1 MFKVLLA
8 VDGSRASFRAAE
20 YSLNLLRMNPAVELI
35 ALMVYPSG
43 EEEFSL
49 LMNEKL
55 KETILEYMRQTTDQY
70 RAFFLEQG
78 FQINVEQLMGSPAES
93 IVDYATRHQYDLIVA
108 GTRGRRNLDNLILGS
123 VAHKLV
129 HLSSVPLM
137 LVK

>member
-8 VDGSRASFRAAE
+8 ADGSQASYRAAE
-20 YSLNLLRMNPAVELI
+20 YSLNLLRMDPAVELT

-49 LMNEKL
+49 VLNEKL
-55 KETILEYMRQTTDQY
+55 KETILEHMRQITDEY
-70 RAFFLEQG
+70 REFFREQG
-78 FQINVEQLMGSPAES
+78 FEIKVELLMGSPAES
-93 IVDYATRHQYDLIVA
+93 IVDYAARNKYDLIIA

-129 HLSSVPLM
+129 HLADVPLM

>member
-8 VDGSRASFRAAE
+8 ADGSQASYRAAE
-20 YSLNLLRMNPAVELI
+20 YSLNLLRMDPVVELT

-49 LMNEKL
+49 VLNEKL
-55 KETILEYMRQTTDQY
+55 KETILEHMRQITDEY
-70 RAFFLEQG
+70 REFFREQG
-78 FQINVEQLMGSPAES
+78 FEIKVELLMGSPAES
-93 IVDYATRHQYDLIVA
+93 IVDYAARNKYDLIIA

-129 HLSSVPLM
+129 HLADVPLM